1 MMAEQP
7 GAQRQLQG
15 VKQQKAA
22 DQHAA
27 ADIEGKQHQRGGG
40 DKKGRDARPAPL
52 IGRRG
57 RNHTV
62 TQHQGGNHAEQARV
76 VDMAAVYR
84 ENVFGRGGK
93 KRRYGGQPQAVGK
106 IGQHRQAEAGNQAA
120 NRNQQGFAPQQI
132 MQQAVQR
139 NANQQNQ
146 PDLGRTPVE
155 TPKRD
160 AAGNESGLKQQH
172 GQTGIV
178 FGGKAVESNHGK
190 RVGKKGADYSPATY
204 PADYFHT
211 KGRLK
216 NITAHF
222 PARSVFRRPQPFAVS
237 TPACGTSLSNP
248 PGGGITLSGIRLIT

>member
-1 MMAEQP
+1 
-7 GAQRQLQG
+7 
-15 VKQQKAA
+15 
-22 DQHAA
+22 
-27 ADIEGKQHQRGGG
+27 
-40 DKKGRDARPAPL
+40 
-52 IGRRG
+52 
-57 RNHTV
+57 
-62 TQHQGGNHAEQARV
+62 
-76 VDMAAVYR
+76 MAAVYR

-178 FGGKAVESNHGK
+178 FGGKTVESNHNK
-190 RVGKKGADYSPATY
+190 R
-204 PADYFHT
+204 
-211 KGRLK
+211 GR
-216 NITAHF
+216 
-222 PARSVFRRPQPFAVS
+222 
-237 TPACGTSLSNP
+237 
-248 PGGGITLSGIRLIT
+248 